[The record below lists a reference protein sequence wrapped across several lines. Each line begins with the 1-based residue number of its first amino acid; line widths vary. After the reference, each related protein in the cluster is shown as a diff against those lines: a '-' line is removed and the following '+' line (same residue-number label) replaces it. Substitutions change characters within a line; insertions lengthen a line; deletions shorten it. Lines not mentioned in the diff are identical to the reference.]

1 MILRLKKKNLPPQK
15 RYFFKKNVDI
25 EKVLVSSKI
34 SSDEKNYKYFIG
46 DMYNNDKVNL
56 LHIMFRKKTLM

>member
-1 MILRLKKKNLPPQK
+1 MILRLKKKILPPQK